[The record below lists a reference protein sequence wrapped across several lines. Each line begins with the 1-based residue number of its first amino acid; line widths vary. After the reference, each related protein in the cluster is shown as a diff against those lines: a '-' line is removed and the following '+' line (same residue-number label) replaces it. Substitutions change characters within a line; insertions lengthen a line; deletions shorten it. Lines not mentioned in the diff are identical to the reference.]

1 MKLIPLFLFVGMSA
15 MSGWAQNANPES
27 YSPELVKKAEAGDAF
42 AQWSLGCCY
51 VDGRSLKMN
60 NEVAFGWFKKSAEQG
75 NAEAQYELAGY
86 YSGKQSQL
94 WKTYDQTRMEELT
107 NLQKECLLKAAEG
120 GCLRAQNEIAHSYF
134 YRDSKG
140 AARIENLEEA
150 KKWYTRLAE
159 SGCGYDTKMVEQCE
173 DAIKKEQRLL
183 KTTKPK

>member
-1 MKLIPLFLFVGMSA
+1 MKLIPILLTVGMLA
-15 MSGWAQNANPES
+15 VSGWAQNGQPEP

-42 AQWSLGCCY
+42 AQWSLGRCY

-75 NAEAQYELAGY
+75 NADAQYQLAKHYRQELQQA
-86 YSGKQSQL
+86 
-94 WKTYDQTRMEELT
+94 WKSDKARNGELR

-120 GCLRAQNEIAHSYF
+120 GCLGAQQEIAHSY
-134 YRDSKG
+134 YYMHSKG
-140 AARIENLEEA
+140 TARIENLEEA

-173 DAIKKEQRLL
+173 NAIKKEQRLL

>member
-1 MKLIPLFLFVGMSA
+1 MKLIPLFLLVGILA
-15 MSGWAQNANPES
+15 VSGLAQNGHPEP

-75 NAEAQYELAGY
+75 NAEAQYELAKY
-86 YSGKQSQL
+86 YRGELSQV
-94 WKTYDQTRMEELT
+94 WKTNGARIEELI

-134 YRDSKG
+134 YRHSKG